1 LSESVKRIRVQV
13 KRDFLPLVRLLE
25 SAEIVRRRQND
36 FDEPVI
42 GNFAKYAV
50 SRGSILLTG
59 KSFDRVTSEARK
71 CILEMICKAL
81 KVEMDDV
88 SELDFSMAP
97 RDPRLF
103 IMNLGLKDGTQ
114 IIVPLIDRAAT
125 REE

>member
-1 LSESVKRIRVQV
+1 MKRIRVQV

-59 KSFDRVTSEARK
+59 KSFDRVASEARK